1 VERWRSRGS
10 FLSAVIDHEQHW
22 KGQHFLHD
30 ARSHRNVLHHG
41 DYAGDPTGDVP
52 GHGKVSRSAAASGQG
67 TRGFLGSRG
76 LIRAR
81 IGILLAAAFGL
92 PLANGQATSS
102 TTPQPGP
109 QSKPRNELAPVYR
122 LVELPLRPTAIS
134 DTGWV
139 AGSTADHTAA
149 RWSSRSGLEQI
160 PLPPEFVLSEGTGI
174 NSEGEAVGVA
184 FTADSSRSVAFVF
197 RQGKTSLLPGEQ
209 SRAEGINDAGEVVG
223 QCKPPGQKAVGA
235 VRWKGNALLDLKIC
249 CAATARRI
257 NGSGQIVGDTYDPEG
272 HYHAFVWD
280 AEHASRLLSTAG
292 EEYSSALALNQRG
305 EVVVK
310 AVPGGLFLYS
320 GGKFEP
326 IDAPQAAARGLNKD
340 EVVVGSFGAKPE
352 GQRAFVW
359 DKAQGLRDLNGLIG
373 ANSGWKLEVAT
384 SINDRGEIVGW
395 GDHGETEN
403 AGFLLVP
410 LAAQKPSHK

>member
-1 VERWRSRGS
+1 
-10 FLSAVIDHEQHW
+10 
-22 KGQHFLHD
+22 
-30 ARSHRNVLHHG
+30 
-41 DYAGDPTGDVP
+41 
-52 GHGKVSRSAAASGQG
+52 VSRSAAASGQG
-67 TRGFLGSRG
+67 TRGFPASRG

-109 QSKPRNELAPVYR
+109 QSKSRNELAPVYR
-122 LVELPLRPTAIS
+122 LVELPLRPIAIS

-149 RWSSRSGLEQI
+149 RWNSRSGLEQI

-174 NSEGEAVGVA
+174 NSKGEAVGVA

-197 RQGKTSLLPGEQ
+197 RQGRTSLLPGEQ
-209 SRAEGINDAGEVVG
+209 SRAEGINDAGEIVG

-235 VRWKGNALLDLKIC
+235 VRWKNNALLDLKIC
-249 CAATARRI
+249 CAGTAKRI
-257 NGSGQIVGDTYDPEG
+257 NGSGQIVGDTYDLQG
-272 HYHAFVWD
+272 HYHAFLWD

-320 GGKFEP
+320 GGKFET
-326 IDAPQAAARGLNKD
+326 IDVSQAAPRGLNKD

-359 DKAQGLRDLNGLIG
+359 DRAQGLRDLNELIS

-410 LAAQKPSHK
+410 LGAQKIPAINIPPK